1 MQAAPLPVH
10 PLNRDHRL
18 KRTSDFR
25 AIREGGKSWAD
36 RLLVV
41 AATRRE
47 RENGSAS
54 LPSRFGFSVSKR
66 IGNSVQRNRTKRRLR
81 AAVAEAY
88 PGPGW
93 DVLIIPRKG
102 LIGSEY
108 LEIQK
113 SMTGLLRRAG
123 VSPMPGGPTDSAASS
138 QDGTGPA

>member
-1 MQAAPLPVH
+1 
-10 PLNRDHRL
+10 LNRDHRL
-18 KRTSDFR
+18 KRAADFR

-47 RENGSAS
+47 RGNDEATP
-54 LPSRFGFSVSKR
+54 PSRFGFSVGKR
-66 IGNSVQRNRTKRRLR
+66 IGNAVQRNRTKRRLR
-81 AAVAEAY
+81 SAVAGAY

-93 DVLIIPRKG
+93 DVLIIARKR

-123 VSPMPGGPTDSAASS
+123 VSPMPDGPTDSAPDSRA
-138 QDGTGPA
+138 GNGPA